1 MQMRRVA
8 KGRCPRTSRFDAFA
22 TTSLGVPSDGCRIA
36 VAAVLELV
44 VPLNVS
50 PEVRGLPRSRDL
62 MGRRPVRRRR
72 ASLKTGPQR
81 AARGSLVAAGFLVSI
96 LTGVV
101 LYFLPAIQV
110 ALRDTGQANTS
121 LGGNPQLKPV
131 SANESLSP
139 TSPFTLL
146 LLGSDSDSKFKGDY
160 LTQSMI
166 LTRVDP
172 VTKHVT
178 MLSIPRDLWV
188 RLCTGGYGKIDQAF
202 LHGGAQCA
210 IQTVEKDLD
219 VHVDYYAWIGL
230 QGLVSVLNDVGG
242 VNVIANN
249 PVMDDYYPADLSG
262 GNPFWYERILVL
274 PGAQHM
280 SGTLA
285 LQYVRARHDDAYGD
299 FARSQRQQQILIAL
313 RAKTKHLSLADIPN
327 LAASLGSDFQTD
339 MSIVQVSG
347 LLPIAGAV
355 PLASITQVVLLPPY
369 TSNEVVAAQDA
380 LRPNWALIRP
390 EVAKYFPV
398 T

>member
-1 MQMRRVA
+1 MRS
-8 KGRCPRTSRFDAFA
+8 GR
-22 TTSLGVPSDGCRIA
+22 
-36 VAAVLELV
+36 
-44 VPLNVS
+44 
-50 PEVRGLPRSRDL
+50 
-62 MGRRPVRRRR
+62 
-72 ASLKTGPQR
+72 QR
-81 AARGSLVAAGFLVSI
+81 AARRTLVASGFLVSI
-96 LTGVV
+96 VAGVV

-110 ALRDTGQANTS
+110 ALRDTGQVNTS
-121 LGGNPQLKPV
+121 LGGTAELKPV
-131 SANESLSP
+131 SASEHLSS

-172 VTKHVT
+172 ATKHVT

-188 RLCTGGYGKIDQAF
+188 HLCNGSNGKIDQAF

-210 IQTVEKDLD
+210 IQTVQRNLR
-219 VHVDYYAWIGL
+219 VHIDFYAWIGL
-230 QGLVSVLNDVGG
+230 QGLVSVLNQLGG
-242 VNVIANN
+242 VNVVANN

-262 GNPFWYERILVL
+262 GNPFDYQRILVL

-285 LQYVRARHDDAYGD
+285 LEYVRARHDDAYGD

-313 RAKTKHLSLADIPN
+313 RAKTKHLSLADVPS
-327 LAASLGSDFQTD
+327 LATSLGSDFQTN
-339 MSIVQVSG
+339 MSIGQVSG
-347 LLPIAGAV
+347 LLPIAGSV

-369 TSNEVVAAQDA
+369 TTSVSIGGQDS
-380 LRPNWALIRP
+380 LMPNWSLIRP

-398 T
+398 AS

>member
-1 MQMRRVA
+1 
-8 KGRCPRTSRFDAFA
+8 
-22 TTSLGVPSDGCRIA
+22 
-36 VAAVLELV
+36 
-44 VPLNVS
+44 
-50 PEVRGLPRSRDL
+50 

-72 ASLKTGPQR
+72 ASLKSGRQR
-81 AARGSLVAAGFLVSI
+81 AGQGMLIVAGFVVSI

-131 SANESLSP
+131 SASESLSA

-172 VTKHVT
+172 VSKHVT

-188 RLCTGGYGKIDQAF
+188 RLCNGSNGKIDQAF

-210 IQTVEKDLD
+210 IQTVEKDLN
-219 VHVDYYAWIGL
+219 VHIDYYAWIGL
-230 QGLVSVLNDVGG
+230 QGLVSVLNQVGG

-262 GNPFWYERILVL
+262 GNPFDYERILVL

-280 SGTLA
+280 DGTLA
-285 LQYVRARHDDAYGD
+285 LEYVRARHDDAYGD

-313 RAKTKHLSLADIPN
+313 RAKTKTLTLADIPN
-327 LAASLGSDFQTD
+327 LATSLGSDFQTN
-339 MSIVQVSG
+339 MSISQVSG
-347 LLPIAGAV
+347 LLPIAGSV

-369 TSNEVVAAQDA
+369 TTTETIDAQDA

-390 EVAKYFPV
+390 EVAKYFPAS
-398 T
+398 

>member
-1 MQMRRVA
+1 MRS
-8 KGRCPRTSRFDAFA
+8 GRERA
-22 TTSLGVPSDGCRIA
+22 L
-36 VAAVLELV
+36 
-44 VPLNVS
+44 
-50 PEVRGLPRSRDL
+50 
-62 MGRRPVRRRR
+62 RR
-72 ASLKTGPQR
+72 
-81 AARGSLVAAGFLVSI
+81 SLVAAGFLVSI
-96 LTGVV
+96 LAGVV

-110 ALRDTGQANTS
+110 ALRDTGQVNTS
-121 LGGNPQLKPV
+121 LGGTAQLKPV
-131 SANESLSP
+131 SASEHLSS

-172 VTKHVT
+172 ATKQVT

-188 RLCTGGYGKIDQAF
+188 RLCNGSNGKIDQAF

-210 IQTVEKDLD
+210 IQTVQRNLR

-230 QGLVSVLNDVGG
+230 QGLVSVLNQLGG

-262 GNPFWYERILVL
+262 GNPFDYQRILVL

-285 LQYVRARHDDAYGD
+285 LEYVRARHDDAYGD

-313 RAKTKHLSLADIPN
+313 RAKTKHVSLADVPN
-327 LAASLGSDFQTD
+327 LATSLGSDFQTN
-339 MSIVQVSG
+339 MSIGQVSG
-347 LLPIAGAV
+347 LLPIAGSV

-369 TSNEVVAAQDA
+369 TTNVSIGGQSSLMPELVADPARGRQVLPGGVV
-380 LRPNWALIRP
+380 
-390 EVAKYFPV
+390 

>member
-1 MQMRRVA
+1 MLIV
-8 KGRCPRTSRFDAFA
+8 
-22 TTSLGVPSDGCRIA
+22 
-36 VAAVLELV
+36 
-44 VPLNVS
+44 
-50 PEVRGLPRSRDL
+50 
-62 MGRRPVRRRR
+62 
-72 ASLKTGPQR
+72 
-81 AARGSLVAAGFLVSI
+81 AGFTVSI
-96 LTGVV
+96 LAGVV

-110 ALRDTGQANTS
+110 ALRDTGQANTA
-121 LGGNPQLKPV
+121 LGGNPQLRPV
-131 SANESLSP
+131 SASESLSS

-172 VTKHVT
+172 VSKHVT

-188 RLCTGGYGKIDQAF
+188 RLCNGSNGKIDQAF

-210 IQTVEKDLD
+210 IQTVEKDLN

-230 QGLVSVLNDVGG
+230 QGLVSVLNQVGG

-262 GNPFWYERILVL
+262 GNPFDYQRILVL

-280 SGTLA
+280 DGALA
-285 LQYVRARHDDAYGD
+285 LEYVRARHDDAYGD

-313 RAKTKHLSLADIPN
+313 RAKTKTLTLADIPN
-327 LAASLGSDFQTD
+327 LATSLGSDFQTN
-339 MSIVQVSG
+339 MSISQVSG
-347 LLPIAGAV
+347 LLPIAGSV

-369 TSNEVVAAQDA
+369 TSTETVDNQDA
-380 LRPNWALIRP
+380 LRPNWALIRS
-390 EVAKYFPV
+390 EVAKFFPAS
-398 T
+398 

>member
-1 MQMRRVA
+1 M
-8 KGRCPRTSRFDAFA
+8 
-22 TTSLGVPSDGCRIA
+22 
-36 VAAVLELV
+36 
-44 VPLNVS
+44 
-50 PEVRGLPRSRDL
+50 PRSRDFI
-62 MGRRPVRRRR
+62 GRPPARRRR
-72 ASLKTGPQR
+72 ASLKTGRQR
-81 AARGSLVAAGFLVSI
+81 VARGSLVAAGFLVSI

-131 SANESLSP
+131 SANESLSS

-172 VTKHVT
+172 VSKHVT

-210 IQTVEKDLD
+210 IQTVEKDLN

-262 GNPFWYERILVL
+262 GNPFDYERILVL

-285 LQYVRARHDDAYGD
+285 LEYVRARHDDAYGD

-347 LLPIAGAV
+347 LLPIAGSV

-369 TSNEVVAAQDA
+369 TSSEFVDSQDA

-390 EVAKYFPV
+390 EVAAYFPAA
-398 T
+398 

>member
-1 MQMRRVA
+1 MLIV
-8 KGRCPRTSRFDAFA
+8 
-22 TTSLGVPSDGCRIA
+22 
-36 VAAVLELV
+36 
-44 VPLNVS
+44 
-50 PEVRGLPRSRDL
+50 
-62 MGRRPVRRRR
+62 
-72 ASLKTGPQR
+72 
-81 AARGSLVAAGFLVSI
+81 AGFAVSI
-96 LTGVV
+96 LVGVV

-131 SANESLSP
+131 SASESLSA

-146 LLGSDSDSKFKGDY
+146 LLGSDSDSKFNGDY

-172 VTKHVT
+172 VSKHVT

-188 RLCTGGYGKIDQAF
+188 RLCNGSNGKIDQAF

-210 IQTVEKDLD
+210 IQTVEKDLN

-230 QGLVSVLNDVGG
+230 QGLVSVLNQVGG

-262 GNPFWYERILVL
+262 GNPFDYERILVL

-280 SGTLA
+280 DGTLA
-285 LQYVRARHDDAYGD
+285 LEYVRARHDDAYGD

-313 RAKTKHLSLADIPN
+313 RSKTKTLTLADIPN
-327 LAASLGSDFQTD
+327 LATSLGSDFQTN
-339 MSIVQVSG
+339 MSISQVSG
-347 LLPIAGAV
+347 LLPIAGSV

-369 TSNEVVAAQDA
+369 TTTETVDLQDA

-390 EVAKYFPV
+390 EVAKYFPAS
-398 T
+398 

>member
-1 MQMRRVA
+1 M
-8 KGRCPRTSRFDAFA
+8 
-22 TTSLGVPSDGCRIA
+22 
-36 VAAVLELV
+36 
-44 VPLNVS
+44 
-50 PEVRGLPRSRDL
+50 PRSRDF
-62 MGRRPVRRRR
+62 RARAAPRRRR
-72 ASLKTGPQR
+72 ASRQNGRRRVAGR
-81 AARGSLVAAGFLVSI
+81 ALIVVGFALSI

-121 LGGNPQLKPV
+121 LGGDPQLQPV
-131 SANESLSP
+131 SASEHLSS

-146 LLGSDSDSKFKGDY
+146 LLGSDSDSKFHGDY

-172 VTKHVT
+172 VNRHVT

-188 RLCTGGYGKIDQAF
+188 RLCNGRNGKIDQAF

-210 IQTVEKDLD
+210 IQTVENDLR

-230 QGLVSVLNDVGG
+230 QGLVSVLDDLGG
-242 VNVIANN
+242 INVIANN

-262 GNPFWYERILVL
+262 GSPFDYERILVL

-285 LQYVRARHDDAYGD
+285 LEYVRARHDDAYGD

-313 RAKTKHLSLADIPN
+313 RAKTKHISIADIPD

-339 MSIVQVSG
+339 MSIGQVSG
-347 LLPIAGAV
+347 LLPIAGSV
-355 PLASITQVVLLPPY
+355 PLGAITQVVLLPPY
-369 TSNEVVAAQDA
+369 TISEYVGGQDA
-380 LRPNWALIRP
+380 LMPDWALIRP
-390 EVAKYFPV
+390 EVAKYFPAAV
-398 T
+398 

>member
-1 MQMRRVA
+1 MQMRLGAASSGHRS
-8 KGRCPRTSRFDAFA
+8 KRCPRAPTSGHHLTAPLFPA
-22 TTSLGVPSDGCRIA
+22 G
-36 VAAVLELV
+36 AVLELV

-50 PEVRGLPRSRDL
+50 TEVRGLPRSRDL

-72 ASLKTGPQR
+72 ASLKTGRQR
-81 AARGSLVAAGFLVSI
+81 AGQGMLIVAGFAVSI
-96 LTGVV
+96 ITGVV

-110 ALRDTGQANTS
+110 ALRDTGQANTT
-121 LGGNPQLKPV
+121 LGGNSQLKPV
-131 SANESLSP
+131 SASESLSS

-172 VTKHVT
+172 VSKHVT

-188 RLCTGGYGKIDQAF
+188 RLCNGSNGKIDQAF

-210 IQTVEKDLD
+210 IQTVEKDLN
-219 VHVDYYAWIGL
+219 VHIDYYAWIGL
-230 QGLVSVLNDVGG
+230 QGLVSVLNQVGG

-262 GNPFWYERILVL
+262 GNPFDYQRILVL

-280 SGTLA
+280 DGTLA
-285 LQYVRARHDDAYGD
+285 LEYVRARHDDAYGD

-313 RAKTKHLSLADIPN
+313 RAKTKTLTLADIPN
-327 LAASLGSDFQTD
+327 LATSLGSDFQTN
-339 MSIVQVSG
+339 MSISQVSG
-347 LLPIAGAV
+347 LLPIAGSV

-369 TSNEVVAAQDA
+369 TTTETVDSQDA

-390 EVAKYFPV
+390 EVAKYFPAN
-398 T
+398 

>member
-1 MQMRRVA
+1 MRS
-8 KGRCPRTSRFDAFA
+8 GRERA
-22 TTSLGVPSDGCRIA
+22 L
-36 VAAVLELV
+36 
-44 VPLNVS
+44 
-50 PEVRGLPRSRDL
+50 
-62 MGRRPVRRRR
+62 RR
-72 ASLKTGPQR
+72 
-81 AARGSLVAAGFLVSI
+81 SLVAAGFLVSI
-96 LTGVV
+96 LAGVV

-110 ALRDTGQANTS
+110 ALRDTGQVNTS
-121 LGGNPQLKPV
+121 LGGTAQLKPV
-131 SANESLSP
+131 SASEHLSS

-172 VTKHVT
+172 ATKQVT

-188 RLCTGGYGKIDQAF
+188 RLCNGSNGKIDQAF

-210 IQTVEKDLD
+210 IQTVQRNLR

-230 QGLVSVLNDVGG
+230 QGLVSVLNQLGG

-262 GNPFWYERILVL
+262 GNPFDYQRILVL

-285 LQYVRARHDDAYGD
+285 LEYVRARHDDAYGD
-299 FARSQRQQQILIAL
+299 FARSQRQRQILIAM
-313 RAKTKHLSLADIPN
+313 RAKTKHVSLADVPS
-327 LAASLGSDFQTD
+327 LATSLGSDFQTN
-339 MSIVQVSG
+339 MSIGQVSG
-347 LLPIAGAV
+347 LLPIAGSV

-369 TSNEVVAAQDA
+369 TTNVSIGGQSSLMPD
-380 LRPNWALIRP
+380 WSLIRP
-390 EVAKYFPV
+390 EVAKYFPAV
-398 T
+398 S

>member
-1 MQMRRVA
+1 M
-8 KGRCPRTSRFDAFA
+8 
-22 TTSLGVPSDGCRIA
+22 
-36 VAAVLELV
+36 
-44 VPLNVS
+44 
-50 PEVRGLPRSRDL
+50 
-62 MGRRPVRRRR
+62 VRRRR
-72 ASLKTGPQR
+72 ASMRSGRQR
-81 AARGSLVAAGFLVSI
+81 ALRRSLVAAGFLVSI
-96 LTGVV
+96 LAGVV

-110 ALRDTGQANTS
+110 ALRDTGQVNTS
-121 LGGNPQLKPV
+121 LGGTAQLKPV
-131 SANESLSP
+131 SASEHLSS

-172 VTKHVT
+172 ATKHVT

-188 RLCTGGYGKIDQAF
+188 RLCNGSNGKIDQAF

-210 IQTVEKDLD
+210 IQTVQRSLR
-219 VHVDYYAWIGL
+219 VHIDYYAWIGL
-230 QGLVSVLNDVGG
+230 QGLVSVLNQLGG

-262 GNPFWYERILVL
+262 GNPFDYQRILVL

-285 LQYVRARHDDAYGD
+285 LEYVRARHDDAYGD

-313 RAKTKHLSLADIPN
+313 RAKTKHVSLVDIPSLAT
-327 LAASLGSDFQTD
+327 SLGSDFQTN
-339 MSIVQVSG
+339 MSVGQVSG
-347 LLPIAGAV
+347 LLPIAGSV

-369 TSNEVVAAQDA
+369 TNNVYIGGQAS
-380 LRPNWALIRP
+380 LMPNWSLIRP

-398 T
+398 VP

>member
-1 MQMRRVA
+1 MVI
-8 KGRCPRTSRFDAFA
+8 
-22 TTSLGVPSDGCRIA
+22 V
-36 VAAVLELV
+36 
-44 VPLNVS
+44 
-50 PEVRGLPRSRDL
+50 
-62 MGRRPVRRRR
+62 
-72 ASLKTGPQR
+72 
-81 AARGSLVAAGFLVSI
+81 AGFAVSI
-96 LTGVV
+96 LAGVV

-121 LGGNPQLKPV
+121 LGGNPQLRPV
-131 SANESLSP
+131 SASESLSS

-188 RLCTGGYGKIDQAF
+188 RLCNGRNGKIDQAF

-210 IQTVEKDLD
+210 IQTVEHDLN
-219 VHVDYYAWIGL
+219 VHIDYYAWIGL
-230 QGLVSVLNDVGG
+230 QGLVSVLNQVGG

-262 GNPFWYERILVL
+262 GNPFDYQRILVL

-280 SGTLA
+280 DGTLA
-285 LQYVRARHDDAYGD
+285 LEYVRARHDDAYGD

-313 RAKTKHLSLADIPN
+313 RAKTKTLTLADIPS
-327 LAASLGSDFQTD
+327 LASSLGSNFQTN
-339 MSIVQVSG
+339 MSIGQVSG
-347 LLPIAGAV
+347 LLPIAGSV

-369 TSNEVVAAQDA
+369 TSTEVVNNQDA
-380 LRPNWALIRP
+380 LRPNWALIRS
-390 EVAKYFPV
+390 EVAKFFPAN
-398 T
+398 

>member
-1 MQMRRVA
+1 MLIV
-8 KGRCPRTSRFDAFA
+8 
-22 TTSLGVPSDGCRIA
+22 
-36 VAAVLELV
+36 
-44 VPLNVS
+44 
-50 PEVRGLPRSRDL
+50 
-62 MGRRPVRRRR
+62 
-72 ASLKTGPQR
+72 
-81 AARGSLVAAGFLVSI
+81 AGFAVSI

-131 SANESLSP
+131 SASESLSS

-172 VTKHVT
+172 VSKHVT

-188 RLCTGGYGKIDQAF
+188 RLCNGSNGKIDQAF

-230 QGLVSVLNDVGG
+230 QGLVSVLNQVGG

-262 GNPFWYERILVL
+262 GNPFDYQRILVL

-280 SGTLA
+280 DGTLA
-285 LQYVRARHDDAYGD
+285 LEYVRARHDDAYGD

-313 RAKTKHLSLADIPN
+313 RAKTKTLTLADIPN
-327 LAASLGSDFQTD
+327 LATSLGSDFQTN
-339 MSIVQVSG
+339 MSISQVSG
-347 LLPIAGAV
+347 LLPIAGSV

-369 TSNEVVAAQDA
+369 TTTETVDSQDA

-390 EVAKYFPV
+390 EVAKYFPAN
-398 T
+398 